1 IPDSRNSVY
10 ISGELGSKLTVNGTT
25 LSSVGG
31 TKDFFVAKYG
41 YADCNCTN
49 IPEPKFTQTVANH
62 FDYTFNYTGTAATT
76 MEWDFGDGNTSTQTS
91 PTHTYTTV
99 GDFIACVKVTNSCGD
114 NIYCTKISTK
124 WPIAVSNIGEGS
136 NIKIYPNPANDV
148 LYVEGVE
155 PGNRIELYDIL
166 GRKAH
171 EIITAKEKEEINITY
186 LPAGNYIIQ

>member
-49 IPEPKFTQTVANH
+49 IPEPKFTQAVANH
-62 FDYTFNYTGTAATT
+62 FNYTFNYTGSAATT
-76 MEWDFGDGNTSTQTS
+76 YEWDFGDGSTSTQTN
-91 PTHTYTTV
+91 PIHTYTTV

-114 NIYCTKISTK
+114 NIYCAKISTQ
-124 WPIAVSNIGEGS
+124 WPQSVTGIENN
-136 NIKIYPNPANDV
+136 NIKIYPNPANNELHVD
-148 LYVEGVE
+148 GVA
-155 PGNRIELYDIL
+155 PGSRIELYDIV
-166 GRKAH
+166 GRK
-171 EIITAKEKEEINITY
+171 
-186 LPAGNYIIQ
+186 